1 MDMAEQPLRV
11 LLLDGELTFR
21 GSSLLTLRIARG
33 LEKRELETALVCT
46 TCEGLDP
53 ALLQGVRLHEIPGLD
68 VPVWGRLVARTV
80 YRDIKDQRP
89 DLIHLFDSR
98 LLNTA
103 SRLAEKLKRP
113 LLLSVGGHDEAESLV
128 LRNPVPQLKSIIS
141 VSESVQSRLPAG
153 PVMDQLEKQVIL
165 PGVEVADAPGIDQP
179 LDDDRPPVIGMAGP
193 LEVIKGASFF
203 LRACHRVVA
212 AGHDIRIVIAGSG
225 PEEHSLRQLAA
236 SLDLSRRL
244 TFVDG
249 GVSMQGYL
257 AAIDIFCLPSLQQ
270 GIGVLMLEAMALGR
284 PVIASGVGGVLSVIQ
299 DRENGLIVPPSD
311 SRLLADRI
319 IELLLNRDTART
331 IAAAGQQLVRSR
343 FREDHMLDQLISLY
357 RLMQPT
363 TPRTDEIL
371 PVPGRASSSRD
382 RT

>member
-1 MDMAEQPLRV
+1 MAEQPLRV

-89 DLIHLFDSR
+89 DVIHLFDSR
-98 LLNTA
+98 FLNTA

>member
-1 MDMAEQPLRV
+1 MAEQPLRV

-46 TCEGLDP
+46 TCDGLDP

-89 DLIHLFDSR
+89 DVIHLFDSR

-165 PGVEVADAPGIDQP
+165 PGVEVSDAPGIDQP

>member
-1 MDMAEQPLRV
+1 MAEQPLRV

-33 LEKRELETALVCT
+33 LEKREMETALVCT
-46 TCEGLDP
+46 ACDGLDP
-53 ALLQGVRLHEIPGLD
+53 SLLQGVRLHEIPGLD

-89 DLIHLFDSR
+89 DVIHLFDSR
-98 LLNTA
+98 LLHTA

-113 LLLSVGGHDEAESLV
+113 LLLSVGGHDEAESLI
-128 LRNPVPQLKSIIS
+128 LRHPVPQLRSIIS
-141 VSESVQSRLPAG
+141 VSESVQSRLPPG

-165 PGVEVADAPGIDQP
+165 PGVEVSDAAAIDQP

-257 AAIDIFCLPSLQQ
+257 GAIDIFCLPSLQQ

-284 PVIASGVGGVLSVIQ
+284 HVIASGVGGVLIVIQ

-319 IELLLNRDTART
+319 TELLLNRDTARS

-357 RLMQPT
+357 RLIQPA

>member
-1 MDMAEQPLRV
+1 MAEQPLRV

-89 DLIHLFDSR
+89 DVIHLFDSR

>member
-1 MDMAEQPLRV
+1 MAELPLRV

-46 TCEGLDP
+46 TCDGLDP

-89 DLIHLFDSR
+89 DVIHLFDSR
-98 LLNTA
+98 FLNTA

>member
-1 MDMAEQPLRV
+1 MAELPLRV

-46 TCEGLDP
+46 TCDGLDP

-89 DLIHLFDSR
+89 DVIHLFDSR